1 MKKVLHVLT
10 SDKYSGA
17 ENVVCTIID
26 SFKFKFN
33 MAYCSPN
40 GEIEKV
46 LAKKDINYY
55 PIKRNSLCDLKNVIK
70 LYNPDIIHAHD
81 YRASI
86 LVAFSG
92 FKGRIISHLHNN
104 VPDVK
109 KWGVKSFLYSISC
122 SKFFK
127 VIGVSN
133 QVYDEAVFKEKIK
146 NKYLTIYNYVNKND
160 VIERANDNSTI
171 TKYDLFFI
179 GRLTEQKNPFLFI
192 EIVKSLKE
200 NFPNI
205 SAVMIGDGELYDSC
219 FTKIQEYDL
228 TENIKMV
235 GFCENP
241 FSIIKNCRIGV
252 MPSKWEGFGL
262 TAIESMI
269 LNKPVFNSGAGGLS
283 EIFANN
289 KLFICNNLENY
300 VEKISNEL
308 VKGKK
313 HNFDKLVSQYCDQN
327 KWYNSLDKIYKEG
340 E

>member
-10 SDKYSGA
+10 SDKFSGA

-26 SFKFKFN
+26 SFKSRFN
-33 MAYCSPN
+33 MAYCSPR

-46 LAKKDINYY
+46 LEKKDINYY
-55 PIKRNSLCDLKNVIK
+55 PIKRNSLYNLKKVIK

-92 FKGRIISHLHNN
+92 FKGKIISHLHNN

-109 KWGVKSFLYSISC
+109 KWGIKSLLYSIS
-122 SKFFK
+122 SPKFFK

-133 QVYDEAVFKEKIK
+133 QVYSEAVFKEKIK
-146 NKYLTIYNYVNKND
+146 TKYLTIYNYVDKNN
-160 VIERANDNSTI
+160 VIEKASIDSTI
-171 TKYDLFFI
+171 AKYDLFFI
-179 GRLTEQKNPFLFI
+179 GRLTKAKNPFLFI
-192 EIVKSLKE
+192 EIVKLLKE
-200 NFPNI
+200 KFFNI

-219 FTKIQEYDL
+219 FTKIQEYGL

-241 FSIIKNCRIGV
+241 FPFIKNCRIGV

-269 LNKPVFNSGAGGLS
+269 LNKPVFNSGVGGLS
-283 EIFANN
+283 EIFAND

-308 VKGKK
+308 TKK
-313 HNFDKLVSQYCDQN
+313 TEHNFDKLVSRYCDQ
-327 KWYNSLDKIYKEG
+327 KEWYKSLYQIYNEG